1 MKRSVLLDSGADIIS
16 YGMGER
22 SIVEI
27 AGSPAQPLFRYQE
40 LTFIRGTVYKTHIAP
55 DGDDVST
62 SPGFDKIS
70 TSKEL
75 YAKAF
80 TISISTLT
88 RSRRKRSS
96 ARPYQDDH
104 LFVVQNPPQMPLST
118 EEMDDTYAL
127 PYTRTYHPD
136 YEVLGGI
143 PAIEEVKFSLASCR
157 GCSPAHAGLCALT
170 FHQGRIIQ
178 SRSHESLL
186 EEAKKMT
193 EDPDFKGYI
202 HDVGGPTAN
211 FRKPACK
218 ADEGRRVQKPPMSVP
233 GTMPQHGDRPHGLRF
248 PPARKLRAL
257 PKVKKVFVRSGI
269 RFDYLINDKD
279 ETFFRE
285 LVKYHVSG
293 QLKVAPEHIS
303 DGVLRMIGKP
313 QNSNLS
319 PLRQAL

>member
-1 MKRSVLLDSGADIIS
+1 M
-16 YGMGER
+16 
-22 SIVEI
+22 
-27 AGSPAQPLFRYQE
+27 QE

-55 DGDDVST
+55 DGDDVLHL
-62 SPGFDKIS
+62 PGFDKIS

-75 YAKAF
+75 YAKSFYNQYLNTDPF
-80 TISISTLT
+80 TAKTLVE
-88 RSRRKRSS
+88 
-96 ARPYQDDH
+96 PYPDDH

-136 YEVLGGI
+136 YEALGGI

-157 GCSPAHAGLCALT
+157 GCFGACSFCALT

-218 ADEGRRVQKPPMSVP
+218 KQMKVGVCKNRQC
-233 GTMPQHGDRPHGLRF
+233 LF
-248 PPARKLRAL
+248 PEPCPNMEIDHTDYVSLLRKLRAL

-269 RFDYLINDKD
+269 RFDYLIKD
-279 ETFFRE
+279 RKS
-285 LVKYHVSG
+285 VV
-293 QLKVAPEHIS
+293 
-303 DGVLRMIGKP
+303 
-313 QNSNLS
+313 
-319 PLRQAL
+319 